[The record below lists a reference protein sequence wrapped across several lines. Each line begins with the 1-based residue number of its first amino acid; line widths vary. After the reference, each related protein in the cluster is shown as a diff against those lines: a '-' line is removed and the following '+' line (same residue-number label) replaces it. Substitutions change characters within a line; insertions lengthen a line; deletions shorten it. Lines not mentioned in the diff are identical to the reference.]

1 MRGRVGNWAGCGYG
15 EGMTIRL
22 PKWFDLHTH
31 FRQGPAVAA
40 YIQAHL
46 DMGCAGALAMPNTLP
61 PVSRVMG
68 PATEAGWSIESYRA
82 LLNAAGAEG
91 FEQLII
97 PLYLTRQTTA
107 EMIREGAAAGVLKA
121 CKYYPPHG
129 TTNAEHG
136 MPMDELIGG
145 EVLRAMEEC
154 GVVLCIHG
162 EQHGLSGPDY
172 LDAHANAETRFYEER
187 MPRLV
192 AAHPQLRVVCE
203 HITTQTAAA
212 FVRSADERIGATVTP
227 QHLLYTIGHLIQG
240 LKYHLYCLPIVK
252 FADDR
257 AALLAAVTEPG
268 QQRFFAGTDSAPH
281 TTKATDCGCAA
292 GCFTGGCAPQLYAM
306 AFEQA
311 GVDLGT
317 AAGKEVFERFLSL
330 NGPAFYG
337 FPASA
342 QRFEME
348 KQPSR
353 TTWLQTPEG
362 PVTPLPLGMGLEL
375 SWRISG

>member
-1 MRGRVGNWAGCGYG
+1 MK
-15 EGMTIRL
+15 MTL

-40 YIQAHL
+40 YVQAHL
-46 DMGCAGALAMPNTLP
+46 DMGCAGALAMPNTQP
-61 PVSRVMG
+61 PVARVLG
-68 PATEAGWSIESYRA
+68 AATDAYWTTESYRSV
-82 LLNAAGAEG
+82 LSQAGAAE

-97 PLYLTRQTTA
+97 PLYLTRETTA
-107 EMIREGAAAGVLKA
+107 QMIQEGAAAGRLKA

-136 MPMDELIGG
+136 MPMDDLIGG
-145 EVLRAMEEC
+145 EVLRALEENEI
-154 GVVLCIHG
+154 VLCIHG

-172 LDAHANAETRFYEER
+172 LDAHANAETRFYRER
-187 MPRLV
+187 MPRLM
-192 AAHPQLRVVCE
+192 AAHPRLRVVCE
-203 HITTQTAAA
+203 HITTRTAAT
-212 FVRSADERIGATVTP
+212 FVRSAEGQVGATVTP
-227 QHLLYTIGHLIQG
+227 QHLLYTLGHLIQG

-257 AALLAAVTEPG
+257 EALLAVVTEPG

-311 GVDLGT
+311 GVDFGSEEGR
-317 AAGKEVFERFLSL
+317 AVFERFLCL

-337 FPASA
+337 FPASE
-342 QRFEME
+342 QTFEME
-348 KQPSR
+348 KQPS
-353 TTWLQTPEG
+353 TTALLQTPAG

-375 SWRISG
+375 SWRIVG